1 MTRSG
6 ELQVRVA
13 DVATVAENIKHFR
26 LQSVDGSPLPP
37 FSGGSH
43 VVVSMNHEARRIRN
57 PYSLMGSTLDRSHY
71 EITVLKT
78 VDSRGGSTFMH
89 DWVTPG
95 TQLII
100 SHPVNLFPIDHR
112 GRKHILI
119 AGGIGITPL
128 IPMAEQLALWNRPFE
143 LHYAMRDAARGA
155 HAERL
160 KAAFGERVQLYRNS
174 EDERIPLASL
184 LERQPLGTHLYVCGP
199 ERMIEAVL
207 DGARAAGWP
216 NENVHAERFVGPP
229 GGAPFLVRLARAGIT
244 VEVGEHQS
252 VLEAIEAAGVE
263 PPYLCRGGACGQCET
278 TVVSC
283 DGSLLHND
291 HYLSPRDRESGIKIM
306 ICVSRL
312 RGRELVVDL

>member
-6 ELQVRVA
+6 ELHVRVA
-13 DVATVAENIKHFR
+13 NVATVAQNIKHFR

-43 VVVSMNHEARRIRN
+43 IVVSMNHEARRVRN

-100 SHPVNLFPIDHR
+100 SHPINLFPIDHR

-160 KAAFGERVQLYRNS
+160 KAAFGDRVQLYRNS

-252 VLEAIEAAGVE
+252 LLEAIEAAGVE

-278 TVVSC
+278 KVVSC

-291 HYLSPRDRESGIKIM
+291 HYLSPRDRESGVKIM

>member
-1 MTRSG
+1 MSGFG
-6 ELQVRVA
+6 ELCVRVV
-13 DVATVAENIKHFR
+13 DVAPVAENIKLFR
-26 LQSVDGSPLPP
+26 LQSVGGSMLPL

-43 VVVSMNHEARRIRN
+43 IVVSMDHEDRRIRN
-57 PYSLMGSTLDRSHY
+57 PYSLTGSTFDRSCY

-89 DWVTPG
+89 DRVMPG
-95 TQLII
+95 SVLTI
-100 SHPVNLFPIDHR
+100 SHPINLFPIDHR

-128 IPMAEQLALWNRPFE
+128 IPMAEQLALRNTPFE

-160 KAAFGERVQLYRNS
+160 KAAFGGRVRLYRS
-174 EDERIPLASL
+174 SAQERIPVVSL
-184 LERQPLGTHLYVCGP
+184 LERQPLGTHVYVCGP
-199 ERMIEAVL
+199 QRMIEAVL
-207 DGARAAGWP
+207 GSARASGWP
-216 NENVHAERFVGPP
+216 NQNMHAERFLAPP
-229 GGAPFLVRLARAGIT
+229 GGAPFLVRLARSGIT
-244 VEVGEHQS
+244 IKVAEHQS
-252 VLEAIEAAGVE
+252 VLEAVEATGVE

-278 TVVSC
+278 AVVSC
-283 DGSLLHND
+283 DGTLIHND
-291 HYLSPRDRESGIKIM
+291 HYLSTQDRQSGGKIM

>member
-1 MTRSG
+1 
-6 ELQVRVA
+6 VRVA

>member
-57 PYSLMGSTLDRSHY
+57 PYSLMGSTLDRSRY

-155 HAERL
+155 YAERL

-174 EDERIPLASL
+174 EDERIPVASL

-244 VEVGEHQS
+244 VQVGEHQS

>member
-1 MTRSG
+1 MTGLG

-13 DVATVAENIKHFR
+13 DVATVAQDIKRFR
-26 LQSVDGSPLPP
+26 LQSADGSPLPP

-43 VVVSMNHEARRIRN
+43 IVVSMNHARRRIRN
-57 PYSLMGSTLDRSHY
+57 PYSLMGSTRDRSHY

-78 VDSRGGSTFMH
+78 VDSRGGSTFLH
-89 DWVTPG
+89 DCVTPG
-95 TQLII
+95 TQLTVSAPI
-100 SHPVNLFPIDHR
+100 NLFPIDQR

-155 HAERL
+155 HAQAL
-160 KAAFGERVQLYRNS
+160 QAAFGARVRLYRS
-174 EDERIPLASL
+174 SAGERIPVAALIA
-184 LERQPLGTHLYVCGP
+184 RQPLGTHVYVCGP
-199 ERMIEAVL
+199 QRMIEAVL
-207 DGARAAGWP
+207 DCARAAGWP
-216 NENVHAERFVGPP
+216 NENMHAERFLAPP
-229 GGAPFLVRLARAGIT
+229 SGAPFLVRLARSRIT
-244 VEVGEHQS
+244 VEVAEHQS

-278 TVVSC
+278 AVVSC

-291 HYLSPRDRESGIKIM
+291 HYLGPRDRESGGKIM

>member
-43 VVVSMNHEARRIRN
+43 IVVSMNHEARRIRN

-160 KAAFGERVQLYRNS
+160 KATFGERVQLYRNS
-174 EDERIPLASL
+174 EDERIPVASL

>member
-1 MTRSG
+1 MTGSG

-13 DVATVAENIKHFR
+13 DVATVAQDIKRFR

-43 VVVSMNHEARRIRN
+43 IVVSMNHARRRIRN
-57 PYSLMGSTLDRSHY
+57 PYSLMGSTRDRSHY

-89 DWVTPG
+89 DCVTGG
-95 TQLII
+95 TQLTI
-100 SHPVNLFPIDHR
+100 SAPINLFPIDQR

-155 HAERL
+155 HAQPL
-160 KAAFGERVQLYRNS
+160 KAAFGARMQLYHS
-174 EDERIPLASL
+174 SAGERIPVAALIA
-184 LERQPLGTHLYVCGP
+184 RQPLGTHVYVCGP
-199 ERMIEAVL
+199 QRMIEAVL
-207 DGARAAGWP
+207 GCARATGWP
-216 NENVHAERFVGPP
+216 NENMHAERFLAPP
-229 GGAPFLVRLARAGIT
+229 GGAPFLVRLARSRIT

-278 TVVSC
+278 AVVSC

-291 HYLSPRDRESGIKIM
+291 HYLGPRDRESGGKIM

>member
-1 MTRSG
+1 
-6 ELQVRVA
+6 
-13 DVATVAENIKHFR
+13 
-26 LQSVDGSPLPP
+26 
-37 FSGGSH
+37 
-43 VVVSMNHEARRIRN
+43 
-57 PYSLMGSTLDRSHY
+57 MGSTLDRSHY

-160 KAAFGERVQLYRNS
+160 KAAFGECVQLYRNS
-174 EDERIPLASL
+174 EDERIPVASL

-252 VLEAIEAAGVE
+252 LLEAIEAAGVE

-278 TVVSC
+278 KVVSC

-291 HYLSPRDRESGIKIM
+291 HYLSPRDRESGVKIM

>member
-1 MTRSG
+1 
-6 ELQVRVA
+6 
-13 DVATVAENIKHFR
+13 
-26 LQSVDGSPLPP
+26 
-37 FSGGSH
+37 
-43 VVVSMNHEARRIRN
+43 
-57 PYSLMGSTLDRSHY
+57 MGSTLDRSHY

-100 SHPVNLFPIDHR
+100 SHPINLFPIDHR

-160 KAAFGERVQLYRNS
+160 KAAFGDRVQLYRNS

-252 VLEAIEAAGVE
+252 LLEAIEAAGVE

-278 TVVSC
+278 KVVSC

-291 HYLSPRDRESGIKIM
+291 HYLSPRDRESGVKIM

>member
-1 MTRSG
+1 MTRG
-6 ELQVRVA
+6 ELHVRVA
-13 DVATVAENIKHFR
+13 EVAAVARNIKRFR
-26 LQSVDGSPLPP
+26 LQSVDGAPLPP

-43 VVVSMNHEARRIRN
+43 IVVSMEHAERRIRN

-78 VDSRGGSTFMH
+78 IDSRGGSTFMH
-89 DWVTPG
+89 DCVTSG
-95 TQLII
+95 TELTI
-100 SHPVNLFPIDHR
+100 SPPINMFPIDYR
-112 GRKHILI
+112 GRQHILI

-128 IPMAEQLALWNRPFE
+128 IPMAEQLALGSRPFE
-143 LHYAMRDAARGA
+143 LHYAMRDATCGA

-160 KAAFGERVQLYRNS
+160 QAAFGARVRLYRS
-174 EDERIPLASL
+174 SAHERIPVASL
-184 LERQPLGTHLYVCGP
+184 LERRPLGTHVYVCGP

-207 DGARAAGWP
+207 GCAHAAGWP
-216 NENVHAERFVGPP
+216 NENVHVERFFAPP
-229 GGAPFLVRLARAGIT
+229 SGAPFRVQLARSGIT

-252 VLEAIEAAGVE
+252 VLEAIEAAGIE
-263 PPYLCRGGACGQCET
+263 PPNLCRGGACGQCET

-283 DGSLLHND
+283 DGALLHND
-291 HYLSPRDRESGIKIM
+291 HYLDPRDRESGRKIM

>member
-6 ELQVRVA
+6 ELRVRVA
-13 DVATVAENIKHFR
+13 EVASVARNIRGFR

-43 VVVSMNHEARRIRN
+43 IIVSMDHEARRIRN

-71 EITVLKT
+71 EISVLKT
-78 VDSRGGSTFMH
+78 IDSRGGSTFMH
-89 DWVTPG
+89 DCVTPG
-95 TQLII
+95 TELTI
-100 SHPVNLFPIDHR
+100 SPPINLFPIDHR

-128 IPMAEQLALWNRPFE
+128 IPMAEQLAMWNRPFE
-143 LHYAMRDAARGA
+143 LHYAMRDAASGA
-155 HAERL
+155 YVERL
-160 KAAFGERVQLYRNS
+160 KAAFGERVRLYRSSANQ
-174 EDERIPLASL
+174 RIPAASL
-184 LERQPLGTHLYVCGP
+184 FERQPLGTHVYVCGP
-199 ERMIEAVL
+199 QRMIEAVL
-207 DGARAAGWP
+207 GCARAAGWP
-216 NENVHAERFVGPP
+216 SESMHAERFLAPP
-229 GGAPFLVRLARAGIT
+229 GGAPFMVRLARSGIT
-244 VEVGEHQS
+244 IEVGEHQS

-263 PPYLCRGGACGQCET
+263 PRCLCRGGACGQCET

-291 HYLSPRDRESGIKIM
+291 HYLSPRDRESGAKIM

>member
-1 MTRSG
+1 MTGSG
-6 ELQVRVA
+6 ELRVRVVE
-13 DVATVAENIKHFR
+13 VATVARNIKRFR
-26 LQSVDGSPLPP
+26 LRSVDRSPLPL

-43 VVVSMNHEARRIRN
+43 IVVSMDHGGRRIRN

-78 VDSRGGSTFMH
+78 VDTRGGSAFMH
-89 DWVTPG
+89 DHVTPG
-95 TQLII
+95 AELTVSPPI
-100 SHPVNLFPIDHR
+100 NLFSIDHR
-112 GRKHILI
+112 GRHHILI

-128 IPMAEQLALWNRPFE
+128 IPMAEQLALWNKPFE

-160 KAAFGERVQLYRNS
+160 QAAFGGRVRLYRS
-174 EDERIPLASL
+174 SARERIPVAAL
-184 LERQPLGTHLYVCGP
+184 LERRPIGTHAYVCGP

-207 DGARAAGWP
+207 AGARAAGWP
-216 NENVHAERFVGPP
+216 NQSVHAERFLAPP
-229 GGAPFLVRLARAGIT
+229 GGAPFLVRLARSGIA

-278 TVVSC
+278 TVVSS
-283 DGSLLHND
+283 DGTLLHND
-291 HYLSPRDRESGIKIM
+291 HYLTPQDRDSGGKIM

>member
-6 ELQVRVA
+6 ELHVRVA
-13 DVATVAENIKHFR
+13 NVATVAQNIKHFR

-43 VVVSMNHEARRIRN
+43 IVVSMNHEARRVRN

-100 SHPVNLFPIDHR
+100 SHPINLFPIDHR

-160 KAAFGERVQLYRNS
+160 KAAFGDRVQLYRNS

-184 LERQPLGTHLYVCGP
+184 LEGQPLGTRLYVCGP

-252 VLEAIEAAGVE
+252 LLEAIEAAGVE

-278 TVVSC
+278 KVVSC

-291 HYLSPRDRESGIKIM
+291 HYLGPRERESGGKIM

>member
-6 ELQVRVA
+6 ELHVRVA
-13 DVATVAENIKHFR
+13 NVAAVAQNIKHFR

-43 VVVSMNHEARRIRN
+43 IVVSMNHEARRVRN

-100 SHPVNLFPIDHR
+100 SHPINLFPIDHR

-160 KAAFGERVQLYRNS
+160 KAAFGDRVQLYRNS

-252 VLEAIEAAGVE
+252 LLEAIEAAGVE

-278 TVVSC
+278 KVVSC

-291 HYLSPRDRESGIKIM
+291 HYLSPRDRESGVKIM

>member
-1 MTRSG
+1 MTRFG
-6 ELQVRVA
+6 ELHVRVA
-13 DVATVAENIKHFR
+13 DVATVARNIKHFR
-26 LQSVDGSPLPP
+26 LQSVDGAPLPP

-43 VVVSMNHEARRIRN
+43 IVVSMNHEAGRIRN

-71 EITVLKT
+71 EISVLKT

-89 DWVTPG
+89 DCATPG
-95 TQLII
+95 TQLTI
-100 SHPVNLFPIDHR
+100 SHPINLFPIDHR

-160 KAAFGERVQLYRNS
+160 KAAFGECVQLYRNS
-174 EDERIPLASL
+174 EDERIPVASL

-252 VLEAIEAAGVE
+252 LLEAIEAAGVE

-278 TVVSC
+278 KVVSC

-291 HYLSPRDRESGIKIM
+291 HYLSPRDRESGVKIM